1 MRKAQVTPFV
11 AIGLIIVALVG
22 LFLIYGDQL
31 GKVEL
36 LEDIV
41 IPKEVQ
47 VINNAVDECI
57 RIVSS
62 EALNLAGS
70 QGGYVYVNQE
80 GFISP
85 VDPFTNNLVFGN
97 SQIPYWFYISS
108 NNIRKE
114 QVPSKTQMK
123 SQLENYIK
131 INLKNC
137 LGNFTQFEGYEIIQ
151 GETDAD
157 VNIGINSVNV
167 VVNWPLNIKYRE
179 RNFRLEKFSQDFDVP
194 LGKLYDLA
202 LKIYNDENKNYFL
215 EEKTIDMLVV
225 YDEIPYSETNFNC
238 GIKIW
243 TRTNVEKSLRKVIS
257 QNIPAIKVKGT
268 NYDNVDKYF
277 EWDAIKT
284 RENLDINLMYLQDWP
299 LQMDVFPRDGE
310 ILKSDQVIGNDE
322 VTRLLGSL
330 FCINN
335 YHFVYDIKYPV
346 MIVLSRDGYIFQFAT
361 MVVIDNNLPREN
373 RQVRDFSNTEGKIC
387 DAKVTPIKVNVN
399 AYDNNGNIYPINNVN
414 IKYRC
419 STTECEIGESKD
431 LVLQFPACLNGEVIA
446 EKEGYHFDKKTI
458 STNKEGS
465 VALNLE
471 PLYELDYDIVLIKK
485 LTRVESTPEKE
496 QVLFNFINE
505 EKDYRTSVAW
515 QEEDRKIKLIPGK
528 YKVESYI
535 LDEAGVKVKIEGKKI
550 ERCVDVPKP
559 ILGIL
564 FGVTDKKCVEEEIP
578 ETEIEQ
584 VLVGGAN
591 FEFEFTRNDL
601 VNNKKITLYTLID
614 KKPASY
620 DDIQDIYDGLD
631 RRDLTAF
638 RYPKLEK

>member
-1 MRKAQVTPFV
+1 MRRAQVTPFV

-31 GKVEL
+31 SKVQI

-41 IPKEVQ
+41 IPEEVQ

-57 RIVSS
+57 KIVSS

-85 VDPFTNNLVFGN
+85 VDPFTNNLAFGN
-97 SQIPYWFYISS
+97 SQIPYWFYVSD

-137 LGNFTQFEGYEIIQ
+137 LGNFTKFEGYEVMQ
-151 GETDAD
+151 GEIDTE

-179 RNFRLEKFSQDFDVP
+179 RNYRLEKFSQDFDVP

-202 LKIYNDENKNYFL
+202 LRIYNDENKNYFL

-243 TRTNVEKSLRKVIS
+243 TRTNVENSLRKVIS
-257 QNIPAIKVKGT
+257 QNIPAIKIKGT

-335 YHFVYDIKYPV
+335 YHFIYDIKYPV

-373 RQVRDFSNTEGKIC
+373 RQVRDFSSTEGKIC
-387 DAKVTPIKVNVN
+387 EAKVTPIRVNVN
-399 AYDNNGNIYPINNVN
+399 AYDNNGNIYPVSNVN

-431 LVLQFPACLNGEVIA
+431 LILQFPACLNGEVIA
-446 EKEGYHFDKKTI
+446 EKDGYHFDKKTI

-485 LTRVESTPEKE
+485 LTRVESTPKKE
-496 QVLFNFINE
+496 QVLFNFVNE
-505 EKDYRTSVAW
+505 EKDYSTSVAW

-559 ILGIL
+559 ILGLL
-564 FGVTDKKCVEEEIP
+564 FGVTDKKCIEEEIP

-584 VLVGGAN
+584 VLTGGAN
-591 FEFEFTRNDL
+591 FEFEVTRNDL

-638 RYPKLEK
+638 IYPRLEK